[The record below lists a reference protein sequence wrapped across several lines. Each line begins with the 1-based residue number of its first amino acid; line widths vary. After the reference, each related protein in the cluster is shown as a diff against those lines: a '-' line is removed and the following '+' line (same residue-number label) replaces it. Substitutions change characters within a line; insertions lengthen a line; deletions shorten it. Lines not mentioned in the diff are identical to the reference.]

1 MAIVIIIIVWI
12 ILKIFKVDY
21 LENQD
26 CREKPVSIQ
35 NQNEPIENKLAFQGS
50 EKLSNQNPITKGP
63 LLYRWKPGIILRLNP
78 SSYLFTH

>member
-1 MAIVIIIIVWI
+1 MAIVTIIIIVWI

-35 NQNEPIENKLAFQGS
+35 NEPIENKLAFQGS

-63 LLYRWKPGIILRLNP
+63 LL
-78 SSYLFTH
+78 